1 MMVISNQERGSRMKK
16 AILIGDI
23 EWLLSYLDIQ
33 SIQKLK
39 KEIEQMLDDNDYQ
52 IEIVERKYARD

>member
-1 MMVISNQERGSRMKK
+1 MKK